1 MSFCPLHALPIGVFD
16 SGVGGLSV
24 YQHLHKILPNEQFVY
39 YADTLNVPYGNKDAK
54 TIEQLTEKA
63 VIWLLTYQVKLIVIA
78 CNSAS
83 AYTLATLRQKYAVP
97 IVGLVPAIKP
107 ATALTKTKRIAVLA
121 TQATLMSQ
129 PLADVIKEQATPKA
143 ITVSKHFDPS
153 LVPWVEQGMP
163 TDSKTHKDLLALP
176 HTLTKEQID
185 VLVLGCTHYPF
196 FKHLLQ
202 NEIDQ
207 HQLNLMLIDSG
218 LAIALRVK
226 SLLNALSLSTDN
238 QSKASPL
245 ILYATQKGIMP
256 IVNRLIALPIT
267 EYRPNLPLIPCN
279 KTNTKTCF

>member
-1 MSFCPLHALPIGVFD
+1 MSVRPLHTLPIGVFD

-24 YQHLHKILPNEQFVY
+24 YQHLHAVLPNEQFIY

-54 TIEQLTEKA
+54 TIERLTEQA
-63 VIWLLTYQVKLIVIA
+63 VIWLLAYQVKLIVIA

-83 AYTLATLRQKYAVP
+83 AYTLATLRQKYAIP

-107 ATALTKTKRIAVLA
+107 ATVLTQTKRIAVLA

-129 PLADVIKEQATPKA
+129 PLDRVIKEQAAPKA
-143 ITVSKHFDPS
+143 ITVSKHFNPS

-163 TDSKTHKDLLALP
+163 TDSQTYKNLLTLP
-176 HTLTKEQID
+176 HTLVKEQID

-196 FKHLLQ
+196 FKDLLQ
-202 NEIDQ
+202 DEIDR
-207 HQLNLMLIDSG
+207 HQFTLTLIDSG

-226 SLLNALSLSTDN
+226 SLLHALSLSSDSQN
-238 QSKASPL
+238 KSSPL

-256 IVNRLIALPIT
+256 TVNRLMTLPVT
-267 EYRPNLPLIPCN
+267 EYHPKSTAYPMQ
-279 KTNTKTCF
+279 